1 VLIALKL
8 IKFFS
13 KMNKKLFVIFLSL
26 IGTGTASIMVSGIK
40 LLSQDLNPFMIAFYR
55 CLFGVIIMLPF
66 MIYNYPEAWK
76 THNIKLQFVR
86 SAINVYSMISWFTAI
101 GTLQL
106 EKAAAIG
113 FTTPLFTT
121 ILAIIFL
128 GEVIRI
134 QRITAL
140 IIGFIGILVVIR
152 PGYIPFESGALWLLS
167 AAITF
172 SIVIIIVKKLTEKDS
187 SLTTAFYQMAFMVP
201 PTFLIALFFWESIN
215 INQFLLF
222 IFVAIAG
229 FITQFSFAQCLK
241 MAETTFIMPIQFTKL
256 IWLSLIGYF
265 FFMEVPDIWT
275 WIGASIIFSSILFIA
290 YREAIN
296 KNSLL
301 KTKKVDKLI
310 SNY

>member
-1 VLIALKL
+1 
-8 IKFFS
+8 
-13 KMNKKLFVIFLSL
+13 MNKKLFVILLSL
-26 IGTGTASIMVSGIK
+26 LGTGTAAIMVSGIK
-40 LLSQDLNPFMIAFYR
+40 LLSQDLNPFIIAFYR

-140 IIGFIGILVVIR
+140 IVGFIGILVVIR

-201 PTFLIALFFWESIN
+201 PTFFIALFFWESIN
-215 INQFLLF
+215 ISQFLLF

>member
-1 VLIALKL
+1 
-8 IKFFS
+8 
-13 KMNKKLFVIFLSL
+13 MNKKLFVILLSL
-26 IGTGTASIMVSGIK
+26 LGTGTAAIMVSGIK

-55 CLFGVIIMLPF
+55 CIFGVIIMLPF

-140 IIGFIGILVVIR
+140 IVGFIGILVVIR

-201 PTFLIALFFWESIN
+201 PTFFIALFFWESIN

>member
-1 VLIALKL
+1 
-8 IKFFS
+8 
-13 KMNKKLFVIFLSL
+13 MNKKLFVILLSL
-26 IGTGTASIMVSGIK
+26 LGTGTAAIMVSGIK
-40 LLSQDLNPFMIAFYR
+40 LLSQDLNPFIIAFYR

-106 EKAAAIG
+106 EIAAAIG

-128 GEVIRI
+128 GEVVRI

-140 IIGFIGILVVIR
+140 IVGFIGILVVIR
-152 PGYIPFESGALWLLS
+152 PGYIPFESGALWLLT

-201 PTFLIALFFWESIN
+201 PTFFIALFFWESIN

>member
-1 VLIALKL
+1 
-8 IKFFS
+8 
-13 KMNKKLFVIFLSL
+13 MNKKLFVILLSL
-26 IGTGTASIMVSGIK
+26 LGTGTAAIMVSGIK

-140 IIGFIGILVVIR
+140 IVGFIGILVVIR
-152 PGYIPFESGALWLLS
+152 PGYIPFESGALWLLT

-201 PTFLIALFFWESIN
+201 PTFFIALFFWESIN

>member
-1 VLIALKL
+1 
-8 IKFFS
+8 
-13 KMNKKLFVIFLSL
+13 MNKKLFVIFLSL
-26 IGTGTASIMVSGIK
+26 IGTGTAAIMVSGIK
-40 LLSQDLNPFMIAFYR
+40 LLSQDLNPFIIAFYR

-140 IIGFIGILVVIR
+140 IVGFIGILVVIR
-152 PGYIPFESGALWLLS
+152 PGYIPFESGAIWLLS

-201 PTFLIALFFWESIN
+201 PTFFIALFFWESIN
-215 INQFLLF
+215 ISQFLLF

>member
-1 VLIALKL
+1 
-8 IKFFS
+8 
-13 KMNKKLFVIFLSL
+13 MNKKLFVILLSL
-26 IGTGTASIMVSGIK
+26 LGTGTAAIMVSGIK

-140 IIGFIGILVVIR
+140 IVGFIGILVVIR

-201 PTFLIALFFWESIN
+201 PTFFIALFFWESIN

-265 FFMEVPDIWT
+265 FFMEIPDIWT

>member
-1 VLIALKL
+1 
-8 IKFFS
+8 
-13 KMNKKLFVIFLSL
+13 MNKKLFVIFLSL
-26 IGTGTASIMVSGIK
+26 IGTGTAAIMVSGIK

-86 SAINVYSMISWFTAI
+86 CAINVYSMISWFTAI

-140 IIGFIGILVVIR
+140 IVGFIGILVVIR

-201 PTFLIALFFWESIN
+201 PTFFIALFFWESIN
-215 INQFLLF
+215 ISQILLF

>member
-1 VLIALKL
+1 MLKTFSF
-8 IKFFS
+8 IKFL

-26 IGTGTASIMVSGIK
+26 IGTGTAAIMVSGIK

-55 CLFGVIIMLPF
+55 CLFGVIVMLPF

-128 GEVIRI
+128 GEVVRI

-140 IIGFIGILVVIR
+140 IVGFIGILVVIR

-201 PTFLIALFFWESIN
+201 PTFFIALFFWESIN

-296 KNSLL
+296 KNSLI

>member
-1 VLIALKL
+1 
-8 IKFFS
+8 
-13 KMNKKLFVIFLSL
+13 MNKKLFVIFLSL
-26 IGTGTASIMVSGIK
+26 IGTGTAAIMVSGIK
-40 LLSQDLNPFMIAFYR
+40 LLSQDLNPFIIAFYR

-140 IIGFIGILVVIR
+140 IVGFIGILVVIR

-201 PTFLIALFFWESIN
+201 PTFFIALFFWESIN
-215 INQFLLF
+215 ISQFLLF

-256 IWLSLIGYF
+256 VWLSLIGYF

>member
-1 VLIALKL
+1 
-8 IKFFS
+8 
-13 KMNKKLFVIFLSL
+13 MNKKLFVILLSL
-26 IGTGTASIMVSGIK
+26 LGTGTAAIMVSGIK

-140 IIGFIGILVVIR
+140 IVGFIGILVVIR

-167 AAITF
+167 AAISF

-201 PTFLIALFFWESIN
+201 PTFFIALFFWESIN

-265 FFMEVPDIWT
+265 FFMEMPDFWT

>member
-1 VLIALKL
+1 
-8 IKFFS
+8 
-13 KMNKKLFVIFLSL
+13 MNKKLFVILLSL
-26 IGTGTASIMVSGIK
+26 LGTGTAAIMVSGIK
-40 LLSQDLNPFMIAFYR
+40 LLSQDLNPFIIAFYR

-140 IIGFIGILVVIR
+140 IVGFIGILVVIR

-201 PTFLIALFFWESIN
+201 PTFFIALFFWESIN
-215 INQFLLF
+215 INQYLLF

>member
-1 VLIALKL
+1 
-8 IKFFS
+8 
-13 KMNKKLFVIFLSL
+13 MNKKLFVIFLSL
-26 IGTGTASIMVSGIK
+26 IGTGTAAIMVSGIK

-66 MIYNYPEAWK
+66 MIYNYLEAWK

-86 SAINVYSMISWFTAI
+86 CAINVYSMISWFTAI

-140 IIGFIGILVVIR
+140 IVGFIGILVVIR
-152 PGYIPFESGALWLLS
+152 PGYIPYESGALWLLS

-201 PTFLIALFFWESIN
+201 PTFLIALFFWESVN
-215 INQFLLF
+215 LNQ
-222 IFVAIAG
+222 IFM
-229 FITQFSFAQCLK
+229 FN
-241 MAETTFIMPIQFTKL
+241 PIY
-256 IWLSLIGYF
+256 SR
-265 FFMEVPDIWT
+265 
-275 WIGASIIFSSILFIA
+275 ILG
-290 YREAIN
+290 R
-296 KNSLL
+296 
-301 KTKKVDKLI
+301 T
-310 SNY
+310 

>member
-1 VLIALKL
+1 
-8 IKFFS
+8 
-13 KMNKKLFVIFLSL
+13 MNKKLFVIFLSL
-26 IGTGTASIMVSGIK
+26 IGTGTAAIMVSGIK
-40 LLSQDLNPFMIAFYR
+40 LLSQDLNPFIIAFYR

-140 IIGFIGILVVIR
+140 IVGFIGILVVIR
-152 PGYIPFESGALWLLS
+152 PGYILFESGALWLLS

-201 PTFLIALFFWESIN
+201 PTFFIALFFWESIN

-265 FFMEVPDIWT
+265 FFIEVPDIWT

>member
-1 VLIALKL
+1 
-8 IKFFS
+8 
-13 KMNKKLFVIFLSL
+13 MNKKLFVIFLSL
-26 IGTGTASIMVSGIK
+26 IGTGTAAIMVSGIK

-140 IIGFIGILVVIR
+140 IVGFIGILVVIR

-215 INQFLLF
+215 INQILLF

-301 KTKKVDKLI
+301 KTKRVDKII

>member
-1 VLIALKL
+1 
-8 IKFFS
+8 
-13 KMNKKLFVIFLSL
+13 MNKKLFVIFLSL
-26 IGTGTASIMVSGIK
+26 IGTGTAAIMVSGIK

-86 SAINVYSMISWFTAI
+86 CAINVYSMISWFTAI

-140 IIGFIGILVVIR
+140 IVGFIGILVVIR

-201 PTFLIALFFWESIN
+201 PTFFIALFFWESIN
-215 INQFLLF
+215 INQILLF

-275 WIGASIIFSSILFIA
+275 WMGASIIFSSILFIA

>member
-1 VLIALKL
+1 
-8 IKFFS
+8 
-13 KMNKKLFVIFLSL
+13 MNKKLFVILLSL
-26 IGTGTASIMVSGIK
+26 LGTGTAAIMVSGIK
-40 LLSQDLNPFMIAFYR
+40 LLSQDLNPFIIAFYR

-134 QRITAL
+134 QRISAL
-140 IIGFIGILVVIR
+140 IVGFIGILVVIR

-201 PTFLIALFFWESIN
+201 PTFFIALFFWESIN

>member
-1 VLIALKL
+1 
-8 IKFFS
+8 
-13 KMNKKLFVIFLSL
+13 M
-26 IGTGTASIMVSGIK
+26 
-40 LLSQDLNPFMIAFYR
+40 
-55 CLFGVIIMLPF
+55 
-66 MIYNYPEAWK
+66 
-76 THNIKLQFVR
+76 
-86 SAINVYSMISWFTAI
+86 
-101 GTLQL
+101 
-106 EKAAAIG
+106 
-113 FTTPLFTT
+113 
-121 ILAIIFL
+121 
-128 GEVIRI
+128 
-134 QRITAL
+134 
-140 IIGFIGILVVIR
+140 VVIR

-167 AAITF
+167 AAISF

-201 PTFLIALFFWESIN
+201 PTFFIALFFWESIN
-215 INQFLLF
+215 INQILLL

-296 KNSLL
+296 NNSLL
-301 KTKKVDKLI
+301 KTKKVENKIKKLI
-310 SNY
+310 KKGINASILCLYVLDKIKFLYVGRINPEKGIYEFLKMF

>member
-1 VLIALKL
+1 
-8 IKFFS
+8 
-13 KMNKKLFVIFLSL
+13 MNKKLFVIFLSL
-26 IGTGTASIMVSGIK
+26 IGTGTAAIMVSGIK
-40 LLSQDLNPFMIAFYR
+40 LLSQDLNPFIIAFYR

-201 PTFLIALFFWESIN
+201 PTFFIALFFWESIN
-215 INQFLLF
+215 INQILLF

>member
-1 VLIALKL
+1 
-8 IKFFS
+8 
-13 KMNKKLFVIFLSL
+13 MNKKLFVIFLSL
-26 IGTGTASIMVSGIK
+26 IGTGTAAVMVSGIK
-40 LLSQDLNPFMIAFYR
+40 LLSQDLNPFIIAFYR

-140 IIGFIGILVVIR
+140 IVGFIGILVVIR

-201 PTFLIALFFWESIN
+201 PTFFIALFFWESIN
-215 INQFLLF
+215 ISQFLLF

>member
-1 VLIALKL
+1 
-8 IKFFS
+8 
-13 KMNKKLFVIFLSL
+13 MNKKLFVILLSL
-26 IGTGTASIMVSGIK
+26 LGTGTAAIMVSGIK
-40 LLSQDLNPFMIAFYR
+40 LLSQDLNPFIIAFYR

-140 IIGFIGILVVIR
+140 IVGFIGILVVIR

-201 PTFLIALFFWESIN
+201 PTFFIALFFWESIN
-215 INQFLLF
+215 ISQFLLF

-256 IWLSLIGYF
+256 VWLSLIGYF

>member
-1 VLIALKL
+1 
-8 IKFFS
+8 
-13 KMNKKLFVIFLSL
+13 MNKKLFVILLSL
-26 IGTGTASIMVSGIK
+26 LGTGTAAIMVSGIK
-40 LLSQDLNPFMIAFYR
+40 LLSKDLNPFMIAFYR

-140 IIGFIGILVVIR
+140 IVGFIGILVVIR

-201 PTFLIALFFWESIN
+201 PTFFIALFFWESIN

>member
-1 VLIALKL
+1 
-8 IKFFS
+8 
-13 KMNKKLFVIFLSL
+13 MNKKLFVIFLSL
-26 IGTGTASIMVSGIK
+26 LGTGTAAIMVSGIK
-40 LLSQDLNPFMIAFYR
+40 LLSQDLNPFIIAFYR

-140 IIGFIGILVVIR
+140 IVGFIGILVVIR

-201 PTFLIALFFWESIN
+201 PTFFIALFFWESIN

>member
-1 VLIALKL
+1 
-8 IKFFS
+8 
-13 KMNKKLFVIFLSL
+13 MNKKLFVIFLSL
-26 IGTGTASIMVSGIK
+26 LGTGTAAIMVSGIK

-86 SAINVYSMISWFTAI
+86 CAINVYSMISWFTAI

-128 GEVIRI
+128 GEVIKI

-140 IIGFIGILVVIR
+140 IVGFIGILVVIR

-201 PTFLIALFFWESIN
+201 PTFFIALFFWESIN
-215 INQFLLF
+215 INQILLF

>member
-1 VLIALKL
+1 
-8 IKFFS
+8 
-13 KMNKKLFVIFLSL
+13 MNKKLFVIFLSL
-26 IGTGTASIMVSGIK
+26 IGTGTAAIMVSGIK
-40 LLSQDLNPFMIAFYR
+40 LLSQDLNPFIIAFYR

-140 IIGFIGILVVIR
+140 IVGFIGILVVIR
-152 PGYIPFESGALWLLS
+152 PGYIPFESGALWLLT

-201 PTFLIALFFWESIN
+201 PTFFIALFFWESIN
-215 INQFLLF
+215 ISQFLLF

>member
-1 VLIALKL
+1 
-8 IKFFS
+8 
-13 KMNKKLFVIFLSL
+13 MNKKLFVIFLSL
-26 IGTGTASIMVSGIK
+26 IGTGTAAIMVSGIK
-40 LLSQDLNPFMIAFYR
+40 LLSQDLNPFIIAFYR

-201 PTFLIALFFWESIN
+201 PTFFIALFFWESIN
-215 INQFLLF
+215 ISQILLF

-229 FITQFSFAQCLK
+229 FITQISFAQCLK
-241 MAETTFIMPIQFTKL
+241 MAETTFIMPVQFTKL

-296 KNSLL
+296 TNSLL

>member
-1 VLIALKL
+1 
-8 IKFFS
+8 
-13 KMNKKLFVIFLSL
+13 MNKKLFVILLSL
-26 IGTGTASIMVSGIK
+26 LGTGTAAIMVSGIK

-66 MIYNYPEAWK
+66 MIYNYPEARK
-76 THNIKLQFVR
+76 TQNIKLQFVR

-140 IIGFIGILVVIR
+140 IVGFIGILVVIR

-167 AAITF
+167 AAISF
-172 SIVIIIVKKLTEKDS
+172 SIVIIIVKKLTEKDA

-201 PTFLIALFFWESIN
+201 PTFFIALFFWESIN
-215 INQFLLF
+215 INQILLF

-229 FITQFSFAQCLK
+229 FITQFSFAQCIK

>member
-1 VLIALKL
+1 
-8 IKFFS
+8 
-13 KMNKKLFVIFLSL
+13 MNKKLFVILLSL
-26 IGTGTASIMVSGIK
+26 LGTGTAAIMVSGIK
-40 LLSQDLNPFMIAFYR
+40 LLSQDLDHFMIAFYR

-140 IIGFIGILVVIR
+140 IVGFIGILVVIR

-201 PTFLIALFFWESIN
+201 PTFFIALFFWESIN
-215 INQFLLF
+215 ISQFFLF

>member
-1 VLIALKL
+1 
-8 IKFFS
+8 
-13 KMNKKLFVIFLSL
+13 MNKKLFVIFLSL
-26 IGTGTASIMVSGIK
+26 IGTGTAAIMVSGIK
-40 LLSQDLNPFMIAFYR
+40 LLSQDLNPFIIAFYR

-66 MIYNYPEAWK
+66 MIYNYPDAWK

-140 IIGFIGILVVIR
+140 IVGFIGILVVIR

-167 AAITF
+167 AAISF

-201 PTFLIALFFWESIN
+201 PTFFIALFFWESIN
-215 INQFLLF
+215 INQILLF